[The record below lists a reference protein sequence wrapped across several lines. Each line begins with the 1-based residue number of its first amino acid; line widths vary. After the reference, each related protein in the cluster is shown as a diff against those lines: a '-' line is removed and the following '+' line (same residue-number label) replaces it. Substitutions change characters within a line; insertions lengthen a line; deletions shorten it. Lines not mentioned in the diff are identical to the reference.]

1 MFQQTPISKNIN
13 PTDLFS
19 FKYVHQH
26 YESLQH
32 VYHKE
37 LKHHSS
43 LSVQRETTIQI
54 NGVWSLHNE
63 RFIFEPSC
71 GLLTTICVT
80 FDFAI
85 WRLCRRFV
93 KAQLQV
99 DILTSI
105 FSLKVLQLNSADCVS
120 RIVCLWASLWLYI
133 CVGISLCT
141 VYMELG
147 TCRPAWALFSL
158 QWS

>member
-1 MFQQTPISKNIN
+1 M
-13 PTDLFS
+13 
-19 FKYVHQH
+19 
-26 YESLQH
+26 
-32 VYHKE
+32 
-37 LKHHSS
+37 
-43 LSVQRETTIQI
+43 
-54 NGVWSLHNE
+54 
-63 RFIFEPSC
+63 
-71 GLLTTICVT
+71 
-80 FDFAI
+80 
-85 WRLCRRFV
+85 

-120 RIVCLWASLWLYI
+120 RIVCLSFFVTVYI

-158 QWS
+158 Q